1 MRTHFCYA
9 KYLLSWTPSANAKS
23 TPFGVLCVGGG
34 SGIRTHVPVGKRF
47 SRLFTVMVSL
57 GYFIATWFISVPFE
71 ILIPQGFL
79 PRFKPFELKSNEF
92 KSNGIS
98 KTLSKISHFGE
109 RFERKTKLKNIS
121 GITFDVLYWR
131 EFSQ

>member
-1 MRTHFCYA
+1 MEDKAYAKFSVWRMRTHA
-9 KYLLSWTPSANAKS
+9 
-23 TPFGVLCVGGG
+23 
-34 SGIRTHVPVGKRF
+34 PVGKRF

-92 KSNGIS
+92 ESNGIS